1 MRDKNTVAAQHLG
14 LVHSLCKRFAGRGID
29 YEELY
34 AAGCLGLS
42 KALNSFD
49 ESRGWQ
55 FSTYAFPVILGE
67 IRRLFRDGGAVK
79 VSRSLKELALK
90 AARLNE
96 ESLRQNGREM
106 NVSALAK
113 QLDADPERITEAL
126 GCLQAPLSLTSEGDT
141 DTQIDLP
148 APDIQYAVT
157 ERLTLHDALQKLEK
171 NDRALIHLRYFQS
184 KTQTQ
189 TAQAL
194 HMTQVQVSRREKK
207 ILAIIRAEMEAS

>member
-1 MRDKNTVAAQHLG
+1 MVDKNAVASRHLG

-49 ESRGWQ
+49 EAKGWQ

-96 ESLRQNGREM
+96 ESLRQNGAELT
-106 NVSALAK
+106 VGALAK
-113 QLDADPERITEAL
+113 KLDVSAERVAEAL
-126 GCLQAPLSLTSEGDT
+126 CCMQTPLSLTAEGEA
-141 DTQIDLP
+141 DTQIDVP
-148 APDIQYAVT
+148 TADIQYAVT
-157 ERLTLHDALQKLEK
+157 ERLALQDALQRLEAA
-171 NDRALIHLRYFQS
+171 DRALIILRYFQS

-189 TAQAL
+189 TARQL
-194 HMTQVQVSRREKK
+194 NMTQVQVSRREKK
-207 ILAIIRAEMEAS
+207 ILAHIRELMES